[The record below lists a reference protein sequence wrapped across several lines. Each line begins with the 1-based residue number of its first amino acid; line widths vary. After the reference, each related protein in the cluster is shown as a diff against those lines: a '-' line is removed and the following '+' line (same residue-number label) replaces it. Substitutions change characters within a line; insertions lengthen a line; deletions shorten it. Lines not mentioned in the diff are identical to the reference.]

1 MANNTIVSDQAQGL
15 LQTCASCARE
25 FRAPQILV
33 GRAIPCPNCRRM
45 ITVAAPLARTED
57 RLVGREVGG
66 CVLEKR
72 LGSGALGVVYAAEQR
87 SVGRKIALKMLSTKA
102 AADPETVARFY
113 REAKL
118 CAQTHHPH
126 VVEVYD
132 CNLDPKTKVHYLVM
146 ELVEGATFASLIEEH
161 GKLPWTDAL
170 AYGLQ
175 VANALSELH
184 RQGIIHRD
192 IKPANILIN
201 YDGIAKLADLGL
213 AKQMDGGI
221 GLTMQGVAMGSP
233 AYMPPEQIRDAKSA
247 TPKSDLYA
255 LGASL
260 YQAISGQLPFDG
272 KNATEV
278 MGRVLKEQPTPL
290 ATLVPGLPLGVVRL
304 VERLL
309 AKDPARRH
317 KDATALIADIETVFK
332 APDQAAAV
340 AKESTPAPAT
350 AASSATGGGW
360 PTRRRDLIIAGV
372 IVVVALG
379 LVVAAL
385 LRR

>member
-1 MANNTIVSDQAQGL
+1 MANNTMVSNQAQGL
-15 LQTCASCARE
+15 LQTCPSCARE

-45 ITVAAPLARTED
+45 ITVTAPAARTED

-66 CVLEKR
+66 CILEKR
-72 LGSGALGVVYAAEQR
+72 LGAGALGVVYAAEQR

-161 GKLPWTDAL
+161 GKLPWSDAL

-175 VANALSELH
+175 IANALSELH
-184 RQGIIHRD
+184 RQGVIHRD

-213 AKQMDGGI
+213 AKQMDSGI

-278 MGRVLKEQPTPL
+278 MGRVLKEPPAPL
-290 ATLVPGLPLGVVRL
+290 GALVPGLPLGVVAL

-309 AKDPARRH
+309 AKDPLRRH
-317 KDATALIADIETVFK
+317 KDAAALIADIEAVFK
-332 APDQAAAV
+332 APDQAAPAP
-340 AKESTPAPAT
+340 APARSTPASGSRPPA
-350 AASSATGGGW
+350 SGW
-360 PTRRRDLIIAGV
+360 PTRQRDLIIAGV
-372 IVVVALG
+372 VVVVALG
-379 LVVAAL
+379 LVLAAV
-385 LRR
+385 LR

>member
-1 MANNTIVSDQAQGL
+1 MANTMVSDQSQGL
-15 LQTCASCARE
+15 LQTCKGCNRE
-25 FRAPQILV
+25 FRTPQSLI
-33 GRAIPCPNCRRM
+33 GRTIPCPNCRRM
-45 ITVAAPLARTED
+45 ILIESPAAKTED

-66 CVLEKR
+66 CVLRKR
-72 LGSGALGVVYAAEQR
+72 LGAGALGVVYEAEQK

-102 AADPETVARFY
+102 AGDQETVARFY

-118 CAQTHHPH
+118 CAQIKHPH

-132 CNLDPKTKVHYLVM
+132 CNLDPKTKVHFLVM

-161 GKLPWTDAL
+161 GKLPWSDAL

-175 VANALSELH
+175 IANALVQLH
-184 RQGIIHRD
+184 SQGIVHRD

-213 AKQMDGGI
+213 AKQMEGGV

-278 MGRVLKEQPTPL
+278 MTKVIKENVVPL
-290 ATLVPGLPLGVVRL
+290 ATLVPGLPVGVARL

-309 AKDPARRH
+309 AKDQAHRH
-317 KDATALIADIETVFK
+317 RDAAQLVADIESVFK
-332 APDQAAAV
+332 EPERIPAGTTAKALALAPAAA
-340 AKESTPAPAT
+340 AGRK
-350 AASSATGGGW
+350 
-360 PTRRRDLIIAGV
+360 PTLLIAGAAGA
-372 IVVVALG
+372 VVVLCLLAWL
-379 LVVAAL
+379 L
-385 LRR
+385 LR